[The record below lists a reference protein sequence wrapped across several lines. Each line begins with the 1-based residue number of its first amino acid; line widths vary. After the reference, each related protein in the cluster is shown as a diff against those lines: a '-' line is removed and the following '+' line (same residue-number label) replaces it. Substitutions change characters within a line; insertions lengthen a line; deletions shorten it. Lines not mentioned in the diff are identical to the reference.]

1 MVPAAPEGL
10 AAVPVGGGG
19 AWPGFATSR
28 QPGATGVEGPGGTG
42 GHGRASTHGAERREV
57 A

>member
-19 AWPGFATSR
+19 AWPGFATTR
-28 QPGATGVEGPGGTG
+28 QPGTTGVEGTGGTG
-42 GHGRASTHGAERREV
+42 GHGRASTHGTERREV

>member
-28 QPGATGVEGPGGTG
+28 QPGATGVEGTG